1 MPEDELSLWADDRSL
16 DAKLAVL
23 DTQGEFFSLPPLL
36 EEVVWFEPR
45 DSTDQEDRSSD
56 LSEEKKKCPCISQTY
71 VIPTFQV
78 LQRSSSDLSKSQKK
92 ILIFHIANV
101 VGTSCLFMDPDSE
114 SIDV

>member
-23 DTQGEFFSLPPLL
+23 ETQGEFFSLPPLL

-56 LSEEKKKCPCISQTY
+56 LSEEKKS
-71 VIPTFQV
+71 V
-78 LQRSSSDLSKSQKK
+78 LAYLKHTSYFSSFTKGSSSDLS
-92 ILIFHIANV
+92 
-101 VGTSCLFMDPDSE
+101 E
-114 SIDV
+114 

>member
-16 DAKLAVL
+16 EAKLAVL

-56 LSEEKKKCPCISQTY
+56 LSEEKKKCPCI
-71 VIPTFQV
+71 
-78 LQRSSSDLSKSQKK
+78 
-92 ILIFHIANV
+92 
-101 VGTSCLFMDPDSE
+101 
-114 SIDV
+114 

>member
-23 DTQGEFFSLPPLL
+23 ETQGEFFSLPPLL

-56 LSEEKKKCPCISQTY
+56 LSKKRTHVLISYHKCRRYLHLKLVIS
-71 VIPTFQV
+71 F
-78 LQRSSSDLSKSQKK
+78 
-92 ILIFHIANV
+92 
-101 VGTSCLFMDPDSE
+101 PDSE
-114 SIDV
+114 SIDCNRQFMIQDLPPEYVIHGNPFQQ